1 MSILILVA
9 AILLLLFL
17 TLNKVSP
24 FIALLLVT
32 IAVGLAYG
40 LSFPVVMKAM
50 QDGIGSL
57 LGSMALILCLGAM
70 QGRLLEK
77 TGVATVISRYL
88 MKKFGK
94 KYLQW
99 AVLLMGFLVG
109 IPLFYNAGFVILV
122 PFVFTIAA
130 SAGVPLLYVAI
141 PMAASLSVTHGF
153 LPPHPGPVGLAGIF
167 KASIGKTM
175 LYGLVA
181 AIPVVWLAGILFG
194 KRFRHSTVF
203 AKTAISEDLEKDLPS
218 ASMSIFIALFPVLLI
233 AIPAAFLSFLS
244 PASVTAKFLTAI
256 GDPVMAMLITVA
268 TSAWFLAIKRGMS
281 MTDLMAHY
289 TKAIESV
296 AMILMVIAA
305 GGAFKEVLTV
315 SGVALEVAGII
326 SGNAFPPL
334 IAGWM
339 VAAGIRLMIGS
350 ATIAGLTTA
359 GIIAPLV
366 QSSGVT
372 PELMVLAV
380 GAGSLFCSH
389 VNDTGFWMFKEY
401 FGISVKETL
410 LSWTIMETIVS
421 ISGLLMVLLLS
432 VWL

>member
-32 IAVGLAYG
+32 IGVGLAYG
-40 LSFPVVMKAM
+40 LSFPVVMKAI
-50 QDGIGSL
+50 QDGIGNL

-203 AKTAISEDLEKDLPS
+203 AKTEISQDLEKDLPS

-233 AIPAAFLSFLS
+233 AIPAACLNLFSTGSL
-244 PASVTAKFLTAI
+244 PAKFLTAI

-268 TSAWFLAIKRGMS
+268 TSAWFLAINRGMS
-281 MTDLMAHY
+281 ITDLMAHY

-296 AMILMVIAA
+296 ALILMVIAA

-315 SGVALEVAGII
+315 SGVAVEIAGII

-421 ISGLLMVLLLS
+421 VAGLLMVLLLS
-432 VWL
+432 VWI